1 MSASAP
7 PAAPWYR
14 TITPEQWR
22 VLIAAKCG
30 WMLDALDFM
39 LYAMAL
45 GQLRAYFEFG
55 DDVAG
60 LLGTITLVMSGVG
73 GLLFGYVADRF
84 GRTRALMATI
94 VIFSLASLGASTSQ
108 SVLQLLFLRAVL
120 GIGMGGEWASGGVL
134 AGGVGLKVAAVVAAA
149 GVTGGVGIAGSSE
162 IDKKPAKAD
171 RVSSQSPGVRLGQVA
186 PRGVSVPGNGV
197 ARGKL
202 SAPGQT
208 KVEAAAKAKARAK
221 AAAAAR
227 RARAQA
233 QKRKAAARGQ
243 AVSAQKRAASAERK
257 ATKTP
262 QGAAQNANGQ
272 QPQARGAPEPKA
284 AESKQTKD
292 MTPPP
297 TTQTTPEAT
306 STGATQPNQNTSG
319 PTEKSSDKAG
329 GPKEK

>member
-1 MSASAP
+1 
-7 PAAPWYR
+7 
-14 TITPEQWR
+14 
-22 VLIAAKCG
+22 
-30 WMLDALDFM
+30 
-39 LYAMAL
+39 
-45 GQLRAYFEFG
+45 
-55 DDVAG
+55 
-60 LLGTITLVMSGVG
+60 
-73 GLLFGYVADRF
+73 
-84 GRTRALMATI
+84 
-94 VIFSLASLGASTSQ
+94 
-108 SVLQLLFLRAVL
+108 
-120 GIGMGGEWASGGVL
+120 SGGVL
-134 AGGVGLKVAAVVAAA
+134 AGGIGLKVAAVVAAA

-243 AVSAQKRAASAERK
+243 AVSARKRAASAERK

-262 QGAAQNANGQ
+262 QGAAPNANGQ
-272 QPQARGAPEPKA
+272 QTQARGAPEPKA

-292 MTPPP
+292 MAPPP